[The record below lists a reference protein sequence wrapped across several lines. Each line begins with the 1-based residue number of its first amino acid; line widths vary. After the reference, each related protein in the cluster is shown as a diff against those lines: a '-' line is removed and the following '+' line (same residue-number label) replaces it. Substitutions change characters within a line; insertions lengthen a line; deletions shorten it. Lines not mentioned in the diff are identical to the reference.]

1 MESFIVVLDIL
12 QGLYLNELW
21 HVFWDKRF
29 EKFIFLRMVLEFYF
43 RSFWNFQIVYG
54 ILKGVL
60 QGSFETEE
68 QGGGDVPR
76 EETQEYEV
84 NLTMAIESG
93 CFIFFIF
100 VWIFIL
106 ILQ

>member
-1 MESFIVVLDIL
+1 
-12 QGLYLNELW
+12 
-21 HVFWDKRF
+21 
-29 EKFIFLRMVLEFYF
+29 
-43 RSFWNFQIVYG
+43 
-54 ILKGVL
+54 VL

-100 VWIFIL
+100 V
-106 ILQ
+106 